1 MPVESQTPDHRASGA
16 GPTDALPPAGL
27 PLLGRGRHASPEDG
41 ACLMEYTSV
50 LAGLRFSDR
59 PRCTAPTL
67 ASVARLINDATSDDA
82 RPELARRAPELSVRR
97 HLTCEQSAAVVA
109 GVLTGVADTLT
120 ALDGP
125 GVPER
130 RRVRRLRRQ
139 AGRERARGAVAAASE
154 WGTWLRA
161 VEVLHRTGVARL
173 RIERAIRALATLP
186 GPDRDRAL
194 AGLLDGALERSRPV
208 GSLDV
213 ARVPAG
219 STTAPA

>member
-1 MPVESQTPDHRASGA
+1 MHRPGRAPRRGSGGRGAVAPPAAPRPVLPSSARSTAHPRRGGAAMPVESQTPGHRASGA

-97 HLTCEQSAAVVA
+97 HLSCEQSAAVVA
-109 GVLTGVADTLT
+109 GVLSGV
-120 ALDGP
+120 
-125 GVPER
+125 
-130 RRVRRLRRQ
+130 
-139 AGRERARGAVAAASE
+139 
-154 WGTWLRA
+154 
-161 VEVLHRTGVARL
+161 
-173 RIERAIRALATLP
+173 
-186 GPDRDRAL
+186 
-194 AGLLDGALERSRPV
+194 
-208 GSLDV
+208 
-213 ARVPAG
+213 
-219 STTAPA
+219 